1 MASRSFLQNHF
12 LYLLCSLFGV
22 VASHTLAVVDAVSNW
37 WHAAVCALLSL
48 LPKARVKYP
57 VNKPDTN
64 FHPAVLVTG
73 TSSGIGHDTAVAL
86 ASSGYTVFAG
96 VRSWE
101 DGARVESDFLRTSG
115 SEPVYGSARMRKAQA
130 APYARRSAWP
140 PRESAALVD
149 SSPATDTDTDS
160 TDQSSVST
168 KHQIDEAVS
177 GPRHMLQ
184 RRLRRMQRRHIGNSG
199 QHLTNGAHP
208 AGAAGAPK
216 PHSSNEDVS
225 CASSSAGCIVPVILD
240 VTNSDSVDQAY
251 ARVSEELERRE
262 IPLVG
267 VVNNAGVTAFGPMD
281 ISAPAFIDHCMNV
294 NFHGPVRVTQKFM
307 PLLRASSG
315 RIVNISSIMT
325 WLIGPGFGVYCA
337 SKAALTAASRA
348 WHYELANNNIS
359 VSVVE
364 PGITRTPLWNKVE
377 SQLELHH
384 ARLNGVRLVKKPRG
398 RRAAPAAMP
407 GDEAVA
413 SVSPERQLDGATPEA
428 AQSSGLA
435 VDDAAAASV
444 ENQALYN
451 PMIRRIKT
459 SNELAPIFALPTY
472 HAVGAI
478 MHALTS
484 QYPKSTY
491 RVGWDARLLG
501 LATWI
506 ASEEVVEWLCRIIGI
521 VSEN

>member
-57 VNKPDTN
+57 
-64 FHPAVLVTG
+64 
-73 TSSGIGHDTAVAL
+73 
-86 ASSGYTVFAG
+86 
-96 VRSWE
+96 
-101 DGARVESDFLRTSG
+101 
-115 SEPVYGSARMRKAQA
+115 
-130 APYARRSAWP
+130 
-140 PRESAALVD
+140 
-149 SSPATDTDTDS
+149 
-160 TDQSSVST
+160 
-168 KHQIDEAVS
+168 
-177 GPRHMLQ
+177 
-184 RRLRRMQRRHIGNSG
+184 
-199 QHLTNGAHP
+199 
-208 AGAAGAPK
+208 
-216 PHSSNEDVS
+216 
-225 CASSSAGCIVPVILD
+225 
-240 VTNSDSVDQAY
+240 
-251 ARVSEELERRE
+251 
-262 IPLVG
+262 
-267 VVNNAGVTAFGPMD
+267 
-281 ISAPAFIDHCMNV
+281 
-294 NFHGPVRVTQKFM
+294 
-307 PLLRASSG
+307 
-315 RIVNISSIMT
+315 
-325 WLIGPGFGVYCA
+325 
-337 SKAALTAASRA
+337 
-348 WHYELANNNIS
+348 
-359 VSVVE
+359 
-364 PGITRTPLWNKVE
+364 PGITRTSLWNKVE